1 MEDSECSNNSNY
13 KEDNIKYELQSLID
27 KLVFVNPLAVNN
39 YINIDN
45 KVFAEKEL
53 SLQEIV
59 DIVKEINEKEIE
71 EIEEKEE

>member
-45 KVFAEKEL
+45 K
-53 SLQEIV
+53 
-59 DIVKEINEKEIE
+59 
-71 EIEEKEE
+71 